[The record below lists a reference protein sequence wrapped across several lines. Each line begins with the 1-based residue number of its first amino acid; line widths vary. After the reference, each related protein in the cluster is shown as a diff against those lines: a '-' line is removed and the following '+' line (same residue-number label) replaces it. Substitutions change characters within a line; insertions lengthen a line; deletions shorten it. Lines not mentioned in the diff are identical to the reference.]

1 MIILNIN
8 NSYQLGMTLNLQ
20 LFKARM
26 KKIGSIPVFF
36 GLLWLF
42 SCSFVSAQRAD
53 TLTLISLFEYVRATH
68 PVLKQA
74 DLLSQIAQQE
84 LRLARGSF
92 DPTLDLHFNRKNLWN
107 YKENW
112 TPATYY
118 ESWQHFFKIPNRI
131 GDIKFGFERYNG
143 ININPENF
151 TPPQGLAYVEIDIP
165 LARGFLTDPRR
176 IAVQQA
182 KIFIQQNDAERQKV
196 INKLLYQITKD
207 YLAWNES
214 YRKQLIQ
221 QQTYQLADDRL
232 RFVKDRVITGDLAP
246 IDSVEAVTELQKRYL
261 SLKESEMNFRNATLL
276 LSVHLWDIEGR
287 PAEIAENIIPESIVI
302 PNIRPNISVLDS
314 LQSFAQQSHP
324 EILKLRA
331 KQRILELDKKLY
343 RQELLPRF
351 DFDIKPF
358 FIPTTNDY
366 KIKLD
371 PNYASTT
378 YWSQNYKVG
387 FNFYM
392 PIFLRKE
399 RAKFE
404 KAQIKILEN
413 KYEITYIQREV
424 LTDIFTHYNE
434 IITYFDLVKAQQK
447 NILLNKQLL
456 DAELERFRNGESSL
470 FLINS
475 RERSYLSEQEKFIE
489 LQIKY
494 KKSVAS
500 AIHSAGKPLD
510 NR

>member
-1 MIILNIN
+1 
-8 NSYQLGMTLNLQ
+8 MT
-20 LFKARM
+20 
-26 KKIGSIPVFF
+26 KIGFITIVL
-36 GLLWLF
+36 GLLTI
-42 SCSFVSAQRAD
+42 SSASAQRPD
-53 TLTLISLFEYVRATH
+53 TLTLLSLFEYIRTTH

-74 DLLSQIAQQE
+74 DLLSQTAHQE
-84 LRLARGSF
+84 LRLAKGSF
-92 DPTLDLHFNRKNLWN
+92 DPSLDLHFNRKDLWN

-112 TPATYY
+112 SPATYF

-143 ININPENF
+143 LNVNPENF

-165 LARGFLTDPRR
+165 LARGLLTDPRR

-182 KIFIQQNDAERQKV
+182 KIFIQQNEAERQKV
-196 INKLLYQITKD
+196 INKLLFQITKD

-214 YRKQLIQ
+214 YRKNLIQ
-221 QQTYQLADDRL
+221 RQAYNLTNDRL
-232 RFVKDRVITGDLAP
+232 RFVKDRVIAGDLAP
-246 IDSVEAVTELQKRYL
+246 IDSVEAVTELQKRSL
-261 SLKESEMNFRNATLL
+261 SLKESEMNLRNATQV
-276 LSVHLWDIEGR
+276 LSVHLWDGEGR
-287 PAEIAENIIPESIVI
+287 PVEIAENIIPENITI
-302 PNIRPNISVLDS
+302 PNIRPNISLLDS
-314 LQSFAQQSHP
+314 LQSLAQQGHP
-324 EILKLRA
+324 ELLKLKA

-343 RQELLPRF
+343 RQELLPRLDF
-351 DFDIKPF
+351 DFKPF
-358 FIPTTNDY
+358 FLPATDDK

-378 YWSQNYKVG
+378 YWSQNYKIG

-413 KYEITYIQREV
+413 KYEITYTQREL
-424 LTDIFTHYNE
+424 LTDIFTYYNE
-434 IITYFDLVKAQQK
+434 VITYFDLINIQQK
-447 NILLNKQLL
+447 NVSLNKQLL
-456 DAELERFRNGESSL
+456 DAEIERFRNGESSL

-494 KKSVAS
+494 RKSFAA
-500 AIHSAGKPLD
+500 AIHAAGRPTD
-510 NR
+510 R